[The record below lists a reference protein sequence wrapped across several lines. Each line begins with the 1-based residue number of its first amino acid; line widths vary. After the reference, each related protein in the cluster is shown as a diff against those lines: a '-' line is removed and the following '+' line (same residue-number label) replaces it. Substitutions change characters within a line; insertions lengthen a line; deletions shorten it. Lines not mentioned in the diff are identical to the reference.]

1 MTYLPDIRRRIA
13 LRAYGPLRFL
23 DSVQGELEDVEGAIG
38 AHQYGVAASQARL
51 TVLAC
56 LSIRS
61 LAREGEIEFDE
72 GSSISFDF
80 FAGLP
85 PDEVATALSLAN
97 EALDL
102 DERTSADWLDRFR
115 AYVAETER
123 LLGYDSVLPTFRS
136 PEGAF
141 SMISLTRR
149 WVSTLKDLGLPALLP
164 ADWTAD
170 DPAQS

>member
-1 MTYLPDIRRRIA
+1 MTYLPDVRRRVA

-56 LSIRS
+56 LSIQS

-72 GSSISFDF
+72 GSSVSLDF
-80 FAGLP
+80 FAGLS
-85 PDEVATALSLAN
+85 PDEVAAALSLAN
-97 EALDL
+97 EALDV
-102 DERTSADWLDRFR
+102 DERTSADWLERFR
-115 AYVAETER
+115 AYVAETEGI
-123 LLGYDSVLPTFRS
+123 LGYDNALPTFRS

-141 SMISLTRR
+141 GMISLTRR
-149 WVSTLKDLGLPALLP
+149 WVSILEDLGLPALLP
-164 ADWTAD
+164 SDWASD
-170 DPAQS
+170 DTAQS